1 MYMYTQGH
9 SRIVSTGIHL
19 PEERLSSKD
28 ILLEVDSK
36 NRFGVPHDWLG
47 RVMGIHE
54 RRIAP
59 VNMSPSD
66 MAATAA
72 RQALEIAG
80 TNANDIDAIIY
91 AGVVRDYLLEPATA
105 HVVQDKLKASNAVV
119 FDVTNAC
126 HGFMNGIHLMDT
138 LIATGQVRRGLVV
151 TGEIGS
157 RYIYKAMDALKNKGD
172 RETFLKL
179 AGGLTLGDAGAAMI
193 MGPKLGP
200 DSGFMGLML
209 RSQGQYSGLCTCG
222 TEGHDQ
228 VLETDMPS
236 ILHQGQRLLGEM
248 YVEAMKKLKWTPE
261 NISKFVC
268 HQVGSRGF
276 KLHAEYAKIPVEIM
290 PNTVST
296 LGNLVTATIPVNLHL
311 LAQAHAVNRG
321 EKVFISG
328 VGSGIS
334 LSQAG
339 LVWDQAA

>member
-19 PEERLSSKD
+19 PEERLSSKE
-28 ILLEVDSK
+28 ILLEINSK
-36 NRFGVPHDWLG
+36 IRFGVPHDWLG
-47 RVMGIHE
+47 RVMGIRE

-59 VNMSPSD
+59 ANMAPSD
-66 MAATAA
+66 MAAIAA
-72 RQALEIAG
+72 RQAMELAG
-80 TNANDIDAIIY
+80 VKPDEIDAIIY
-91 AGVVRDYLLEPATA
+91 TGVVRDYLLEPATA
-105 HVVQDKLKASNAVV
+105 HVVQDKLKVSNAVV

-157 RYIYKAMDALKNKGD
+157 RYIRKAIDTLKNRGD
-172 RETFLKL
+172 RDTFMKL

-200 DSGFMGLML
+200 DSGFMGFML
-209 RSQGQYSGLCTCG
+209 HSQGQYSSLCTCG

-248 YVEAMKKLKWTPE
+248 YVEAMKKLDWTPE
-261 NISKFVC
+261 DISKFVC

-276 KLHAEYAKIPVEIM
+276 KLHAEYAKVPIEIM

-296 LGNLVTATIPVNLHL
+296 LGNIVTATIPVNLHI
-311 LAQAHAVNRG
+311 LASDRSVGYG
-321 EKVFISG
+321 EKIFISG

-339 LVWDQAA
+339 LVWDKAA